1 MCLYVVLQHWKS
13 LEGVDG
19 ANAVGRTVSKDC
31 YKELFVFLMD
41 ESTNINKDIPMAKAC
56 KKDVKKHCKNE
67 PAGSTVSAPYIS
79 CLREVKD
86 ELTPSCEKH
95 VYQAMY
101 MATKDFRLEVASGVL
116 SGAP

>member
-1 MCLYVVLQHWKS
+1 MQPG
-13 LEGVDG
+13 ENRIRDG
-19 ANAVGRTVSKDC
+19 LLNQKNEELTGNAVGRTVSKDC

-67 PAGSTVSAPYIS
+67 PAGSSVSAPYIP

-95 VYQAMY
+95 VYQSMY
-101 MATKDFRLEVASGVL
+101 MATKDFRGWT
-116 SGAP
+116 PC